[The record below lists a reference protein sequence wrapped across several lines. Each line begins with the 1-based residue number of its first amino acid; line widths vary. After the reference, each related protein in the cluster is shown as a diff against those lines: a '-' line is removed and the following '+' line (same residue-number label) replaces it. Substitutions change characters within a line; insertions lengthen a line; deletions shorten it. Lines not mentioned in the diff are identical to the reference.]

1 MARKRTIFWFAL
13 NVFKD
18 FPKILRD
25 LETAGKE
32 SWRAMTVTEEY
43 GRDGLRYREVPLI
56 PHLLFVRCT
65 AGWLE
70 EYKRQNNDYCMFYR
84 DLATG
89 KPGPVDDREM
99 EVFRTVTS
107 IRDGN
112 VRFLGEDK
120 PEYHKGDH
128 VRVIGGLYKGAE
140 GYVKRI
146 ERSRDLLVC
155 ISGVAVIAISHIH
168 PQYLEKIEQP

>member
-1 MARKRTIFWFAL
+1 MARRRTIYWFAL

-25 LETAGKE
+25 MEEAGKE
-32 SWRAMTVTEEY
+32 TYRAMTVAEDYAGT
-43 GRDGLRYREVPLI
+43 GLKYKEVPLV

-65 AGWLE
+65 ARWLE
-70 EYKRQNNDYCMFYR
+70 EYKRSNNDYFMYYR

-89 KPGPVDDREM
+89 APGPVDDREM

-107 IRDGN
+107 IRDGDI
-112 VRFLGEDK
+112 RFLGEDK
-120 PEYHKGDH
+120 EEYHKGDK
-128 VRVIGGLYKGAE
+128 VRVTGGIYKGAE

-146 ERSRDLLVC
+146 ERSRDLLVSV
-155 ISGVAVIAISHIH
+155 SGVAVIAISHIH
-168 PQYLEKIEQP
+168 PQYLEKIEQA